1 MSWTSQNFW
10 HVFLFTCSL
19 RLWDNAMIFT
29 SSIKVEAYENMP
41 SLFSLKISDKMEMAA
56 VVSLTTFFGNK
67 WELLP
72 LKLVQLKAD
81 IIPRVEHT
89 NTFVLLIKIMHD
101 ILIIYSLLLGSWR
114 VLSPKNSKIFRESLR
129 NQSQIFWKSMVPV
142 NNYD

>member
-1 MSWTSQNFW
+1 
-10 HVFLFTCSL
+10 
-19 RLWDNAMIFT
+19 MIFT

-41 SLFSLKISDKMEMAA
+41 SLFSRKISDKMEMAA

-101 ILIIYSLLLGSWR
+101 ILIIYSLLLGSRR